1 MLKITFLKVLISIKI
16 ITQTLKQ
23 TLLSLREE
31 IFLLSLIKSISTK
44 QKYIIAESVPK
55 LKRDF
60 LFC

>member
-1 MLKITFLKVLISIKI
+1 MLKITFLKVLMPIKI

-44 QKYIIAESVPK
+44 QKIYN
-55 LKRDF
+55 R
-60 LFC
+60 